1 MKTEPEAGLYL
12 HVPFCGKKCPYCD
25 FYSVA
30 SVDET
35 AFSKWVSAVSAEAK
49 SYEDFPALFKTLYL
63 GGGTPSLLTDS
74 ALKEVM
80 ANLRKIF
87 NLDNLDEITIEL
99 NPEDITEGKLRTY
112 KRLGF
117 NRISLGVQSFIDE
130 ELEMLGRRH
139 DSETSI
145 RAIEM
150 IRGAGFR
157 NLSIDLISSLPGQS
171 VRACRASL
179 ERAVAL
185 KPEHISCYQLTIKP
199 DTVFGKLHSSG
210 RLKEVPEDIGEEI
223 FIQAAEF
230 LSGNGYI
237 QYEVSNF
244 SRGNGRISRHNSM
257 YWEHLPYLGLGPSA
271 HSFDGKNRWSN
282 VNSVESYCEEVL
294 NNRTPVS
301 DLELLSEKDL
311 SLEALFLGLRTIKG
325 VSLDVLKRYDGWED
339 ALSRLSSLSLVKVIG
354 GRMVPTLKGLLFA
367 DRLPLF
373 FIG

>member
-12 HVPFCGKKCPYCD
+12 HVPFCEKKCPYCD

-35 AFSKWVSAVSAEAK
+35 AFSKWVNAVSAEALRYK
-49 SYEDFPALFKTLYL
+49 DFPALFKTLYL
-63 GGGTPSLLTDS
+63 GGGTPSLLTDA
-74 ALKEVM
+74 ALEEVM
-80 ANLRKIF
+80 INLRGTF
-87 NLDNLDEITIEL
+87 NLENLDEITIEL

-117 NRISLGVQSFIDE
+117 NRVSLGVQSFIDE

-171 VRACRASL
+171 VCACRASL

-199 DTVFGKLHSSG
+199 DTVFGKLLSSG
-210 RLKEVPEDIGEEI
+210 RLKEAPEDIGEEI
-223 FIQAAEF
+223 FIRTTEF
-230 LSGNGYI
+230 LSDNGYS
-237 QYEVSNF
+237 QYEVSSF
-244 SRGNGRISRHNSM
+244 SGGNGRISRHNSM

-271 HSFDGKNRWSN
+271 HSFDGEKRWSN
-282 VNSVESYCEEVL
+282 VNSVESYCKEVL

-301 DLELLSEKDL
+301 DLEVLSEKDL

-339 ALSRLSSLSLVKVIG
+339 ASSRLSSLSLVKVIG
-354 GRMVPTLKGLLFA
+354 GRMIPTLKGLLFA